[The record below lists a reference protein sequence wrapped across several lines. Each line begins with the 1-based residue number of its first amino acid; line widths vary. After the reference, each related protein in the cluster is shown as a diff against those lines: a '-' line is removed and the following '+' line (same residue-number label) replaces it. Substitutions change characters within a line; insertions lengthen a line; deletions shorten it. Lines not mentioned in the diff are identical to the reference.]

1 MTVHWPRLAR
11 RLTPRRRALASILAV
26 ALLAAVLQPHAY
38 LNARRARSMLAVMD
52 EHAGRRYFDEVCRR
66 AKRRSVVLPQTL
78 RRMLEA
84 AANEPIF
91 RTDLQLSE
99 LGARMVRDVSYY
111 LN

>member
-1 MTVHWPRLAR
+1 
-11 RLTPRRRALASILAV
+11 
-26 ALLAAVLQPHAY
+26 
-38 LNARRARSMLAVMD
+38 MLAVMG

-78 RRMLEA
+78 WRMLET

-91 RTDLQLSE
+91 RTDLKLSD
-99 LGARMVRDVSYY
+99 LGERMLRDINYY